1 MNCAALGLG
10 AALSMMSPAFGQIAP
25 PGTVRVSSNF
35 NISQTVKADDTTAI
49 DNAEETGRKIIYER
63 AGQECK
69 LLLETLATT
78 CKLQS
83 LNVFANVQSRQ
94 FRGDSGDVDVNT
106 NGSAQFWIVTKN

>member
-10 AALSMMSPAFGQIAP
+10 AALSTLSPAFGQITP

-35 NISQTVKADDTTAI
+35 TISQTVKANDTAAI
-49 DNAEETGRKIIYER
+49 DNAEESGRKIVYER

-83 LNVFANVQSRQ
+83 LNVFANIQNHQ
-94 FRGDSGDVDVNT
+94 FRGDSGDVDINT
-106 NGSAQFWIVTKN
+106 NGSAQFWITTKN